1 VIVKAK
7 ALIHLERRHM
17 ASDAAAVSRNAAN
30 HMLGVLIV
38 VALDA
43 GVNVLVFRHRLYSL
57 VGVVTGCASH
67 LPIGFQ
73 IATASKH
80 PDGLKT
86 SQKIR
91 ILSNF
96 AFGKILGQPMAIPTK
111 LNF

>member
-1 VIVKAK
+1 VVVKAK
-7 ALIHLERRHM
+7 ALIHLERRHV
-17 ASDAAAVSRNAAN
+17 AFDTATVSRNAA
-30 HMLGVLIV
+30 HDMLGVLIV

-43 GVNVLVFRHRLYSL
+43 GVDVLVFRHRLYGL
-57 VGVVTGCASH
+57 VRVVTRCAPH

-80 PDGLKT
+80 PDRLKT
-86 SQKIR
+86 GQKIR

-96 AFGKILGQPMAIPTK
+96 ALGKILRQAMAIPTK